1 MRTPFSFEPML
12 MFGALGVMLLIG
24 VLLRSRIR
32 FFQNYLI
39 PSCLLGGLL
48 GLILMNVGIIRI
60 TTSALETA
68 AYHFFNIS
76 FISIGLTPDPSPGP
90 KNSKKNKRV
99 RGALW
104 MALTQSA
111 IFPLQ
116 AICGGLLVM
125 VFGLVGL
132 KLFPTFGF
140 FIPLG
145 FEEGPGQALSFGKV
159 WEGVGFNH
167 AATIGLTFATIGFFF
182 SFFVGVPLVNWGI
195 RKGLSSSGSTKI
207 PPHVL
212 TGIMPP
218 GKPRESAGSLSFHS
232 GNIDTLAFHSAL
244 IGLIYLLTY
253 LVIRALGGILPAD
266 VASMLWAFFFILGLG
281 LAYSLKGLMK
291 RTGVDYILDPGIQR
305 RITGWSVDFLI
316 VATIMAIKLTIIWQ
330 YLLPIGTMS
339 LLGGIITTVVVVF
352 LGNRLWSY
360 NLERTAAVYGAVTG
374 TVSCGLL
381 LLRIVDPEFKT
392 PVSIEIAIMNVFS
405 IPAIGLC
412 TVLVNGPIWWQWPL
426 WLMIII
432 FGAVMLVAFSLLKVF
447 KLYGSRRFSQDI

>member
-1 MRTPFSFEPML
+1 MSTPFSFEPML

-24 VLLRSRIR
+24 TLLRSRIR

-39 PSCLLGGLL
+39 PSCLIGGLL
-48 GLILMNVGIIRI
+48 GLILMNIGVIRI
-60 TTSALETA
+60 SSSALETA

-76 FISIGLTPDPSPGP
+76 YISIGLTSTPNSEQRA
-90 KNSKKNKRV
+90 SKKDKRV

-111 IFPLQ
+111 VFPLQ
-116 AICGGLLVM
+116 AALGGLLVM
-125 VFGLVGL
+125 MFAVVGI

-159 WEGVGFNH
+159 WESVGFDH
-167 AATIGLTFATIGFFF
+167 AATIGLSFATIGFFF

-195 RKGLSSSGSTKI
+195 RKGLSSSGSKKI
-207 PPHVL
+207 PQHVL
-212 TGIMPP
+212 TGIVPP
-218 GKPRESAGSLSFHS
+218 GDQREAAGKLSFHS
-232 GNIDTLAFHSAL
+232 GNVDTLAFHSAL
-244 IGLIYLLTY
+244 IGLIYLVTY
-253 LVIRALGGILPAD
+253 LAIRALGSVLPDD

-281 LAYSLKGLMK
+281 LAYFFKGIMA
-291 RTGVDYILDPGIQR
+291 RTKTDHVLDPGIQR

-316 VATIMAIKLTIIWQ
+316 VATIMAIKLAVVWQ
-330 YLLPIGTMS
+330 YLIPIGVMS
-339 LLGGIITTVVVVF
+339 LSGGIITTLVVVY

-405 IPAIGLC
+405 IPVIGLC

-426 WLMIII
+426 WLMITI
-432 FGAVMLVAFSLLKVF
+432 FCAIMLVAFGLLKVF
-447 KLYGSRRFSQDI
+447 KLTAEPKV

>member
-1 MRTPFSFEPML
+1 MSTPFSFGPML
-12 MFGALGVMLLIG
+12 MFSALGVMLLTG
-24 VLLRSRIR
+24 ALLRARIR

-39 PSCLLGGLL
+39 PSCLIGGLL
-48 GLILMNVGIIRI
+48 GLIL
-60 TTSALETA
+60 TSAGVIPVSTSDLENA

-76 FISIGLTPDPSPGP
+76 FISIGLTAARPSAPQGD
-90 KNSKKNKRV
+90 KKDNPLK
-99 RGALW
+99 GALW

-116 AICGGLLVM
+116 AICGGVLVAG
-125 VFGLVGL
+125 FALAGIE
-132 KLFPTFGF
+132 LFPTFGF

-145 FEEGPGQALSFGKV
+145 FEEGPGQALSFGRV
-159 WEGVGFNH
+159 WEGIGFDH

-195 RKGLSSSGSTKI
+195 RKGLSSSGSHEI

-212 TGIMPP
+212 TGIIPP
-218 GKPRESAGSLSFHS
+218 GRQRESAGQLSFHS

-253 LVIRALGGILPAD
+253 LVIRALGNLLPAD

-281 LAYSLKGLMK
+281 LAYGFKWLMT
-291 RTGVDYILDPGIQR
+291 RTGMDHVLDAGIQR

-316 VATIMAIKLTIIWQ
+316 VATIMAIQLTVVWQ
-330 YLLPIGTMS
+330 YLLPIGVMS
-339 LLGGIITTVVVVF
+339 VCGGVITTLVVVF
-352 LGNRLWSY
+352 LGNRLWSHH
-360 NLERTAAVYGAVTG
+360 LERTAAVYGAVTG

-392 PVSIEIAIMNVFS
+392 PVSVEIAIMNVFA
-405 IPAIGLC
+405 IPVIGLC

-426 WLMIII
+426 WLTIAV
-432 FGAVMLVAFSLLKVF
+432 FGAMMSAALALIKVF
-447 KLYGSRRFSQDI
+447 KLAGKPKV